1 MVQSEHDI
9 ETQHKVSKYK
19 NVNKIMSE
27 QEDVKKSFLTTEL
40 RQALLGIVK
49 ASVSLKETIKKFE
62 EIVKK

>member
-19 NVNKIMSE
+19 NINKIMSE